1 MHLQSTLFRLL
12 SVLRLSV
19 RLPSPRHAPVMT
31 VGSRRLMVGRQS
43 SAKPSVARWASYGS
57 GAVARRLS
65 QIALAGVGRAPAVQS
80 SRCRPSSLVRA
91 HLFRSGSCLCQ
102 PLPEAARAQPAFLPL
117 PVAVPVAGLV
127 SIPLRRPVGEAA
139 AAWWPSCV
147 VADWLPAAL
156 VSNAHLAY

>member
-31 VGSRRLMVGRQS
+31 VGSHRLMVGRQS
-43 SAKPSVARWASYGS
+43 SAKPSVARWASYGN

-65 QIALAGVGRAPAVQS
+65 QIALGLAGRLQC
-80 SRCRPSSLVRA
+80 SRVA
-91 HLFRSGSCLCQ
+91 
-102 PLPEAARAQPAFLPL
+102 AARTCLYRLICSAQVPAFASLYLRPQPAFLPL

-139 AAWWPSCV
+139 AAWWPICV